1 MATFNC
7 DLINKRV
14 RANTIDDGGHETFIA
29 SVTIP
34 AGTQIAQNDVINIM
48 DLMTKHVV
56 TAIRVYTDDLDDGT
70 TMVWDVG
77 YAQLVP
83 GTGYGGVNAS
93 GVATDFLVGEG
104 TTYTSPTPDDPNYY
118 VSAATFGRA
127 AGFSTLTLASTAT
140 AANTGLT
147 GPVRVTATQ
156 TASTPTQSTADD
168 VDRVIRFEFDV
179 VRATPAP
186 QPNVFVNMGGY

>member
-1 MATFNC
+1 MTTFNC
-7 DLINKRV
+7 DLVNKRV
-14 RANTIDDGGHETFIA
+14 RADTVCDGSHQTFIA

-34 AGTQIAQNDVINIM
+34 AGTQIAQNDIINIM

-70 TMVWDVG
+70 TMAWDVG
-77 YAQLVP
+77 FAQLVP

-93 GVATDFLVGEG
+93 GVAQDFLVAEG
-104 TTYTSPTPDDPNYY
+104 AFYTSPAT
-118 VSAATFGRA
+118 SAAFYATGATFGRA
-127 AGFSTLTLASTAT
+127 AGFSSLTLTAGAI
-140 AANTGLT
+140 AANTGNA
-147 GPVRVTATQ
+147 GPVRLTATQ
-156 TASTPTQSTADD
+156 TASTPTQTTADD

>member
-14 RANTIDDGGHETFIA
+14 RANTVSDGTHQTFIA

-70 TMVWDVG
+70 TMAWDVG

-93 GVATDFLVGEG
+93 GVAQDFLVGDG
-104 TTYTSPTPDDPNYY
+104 TTYTSPSPSDPDYY
-118 VSAATFGRA
+118 ASGATFGRA

-140 AANTGLT
+140 AANTGIS

-156 TASTPTQSTADD
+156 TASTPTQTTADD

-186 QPNVFVNMGGY
+186 NPGVFVNMGGY